1 MYAILLIFV
10 VSFNL
15 VSSDVANVQKLLERL
30 DVLER
35 KLEKVNLV
43 ERKLESNTKV
53 IFNAQKTEGGNDVIG
68 YLTFNRVDINIGDG
82 FDGSSGIFKVPVT
95 GIYKMSFSGQ
105 SAYGKIDWTYI
116 RVDKNGFIKFY
127 IYDGNDAEKGDE
139 NNVSY
144 TWIMRLVKGDELKLN
159 SWHYLYANS
168 YEPLTFTGEL
178 IHIEN

>member
-1 MYAILLIFV
+1 MKFQIL
-10 VSFNL
+10 
-15 VSSDVANVQKLLERL
+15 
-30 DVLER
+30 
-35 KLEKVNLV
+35 
-43 ERKLESNTKV
+43 NTKV

-68 YLTFNRVDINIGDG
+68 YLTFNQVDINIGDG

-95 GIYKMSFSGQ
+95 GIYTMSFSGQ
-105 SAYGKIDWTYI
+105 SAYDRIDSSGIHIY
-116 RVDKNGFIKFY
+116 KNGSEMFRIV
-127 IYDGNDAEKGDE
+127 DGNTAAYGAE

-159 SWHYLYANS
+159 SWHYLYANT

>member
-1 MYAILLIFV
+1 MLLWKADDLLSFQILT
-10 VSFNL
+10 
-15 VSSDVANVQKLLERL
+15 
-30 DVLER
+30 
-35 KLEKVNLV
+35 
-43 ERKLESNTKV
+43 TKV
-53 IFNAQKTEGGNDVIG
+53 IFNAQKTEGGNGVKG
-68 YLTFNRVDINIGDG
+68 YLTFDQVDINISDG

-105 SAYGKIDWTYI
+105 STSYGKIDITAI
-116 RVDKNGFIKFY
+116 RVYKNGSIMFY
-127 IYDGNDAEKGDE
+127 IWDSNAAEKAYA

-159 SWHYLYANS
+159 SVNYLYAGT